1 MFYSITGEIIM
12 FDLTSVAI
20 NCGGV
25 GFKCFTSTNT
35 LSQIGAIGEKITLY
49 THLNVKDDALDLYGF
64 STINELDCFKMLIT
78 VSGVGPKAAISVLSA
93 LTPDSLALSIA
104 TGDAKSL
111 TQAQN
116 IGPKIAQR
124 IILEL
129 KNKITPSSLDVAEDI
144 QHIGQVSASSNVQEA
159 ISALNALGY
168 STADVSTIVARAPKG
183 MNTED
188 LIKYALRQIA
198 KGIN

>member
-1 MFYSITGEIIM
+1 M
-12 FDLTSVAI
+12 
-20 NCGGV
+20 
-25 GFKCFTSTNT
+25 
-35 LSQIGAIGEKITLY
+35 
-49 THLNVKDDALDLYGF
+49 
-64 STINELDCFKMLIT
+64 
-78 VSGVGPKAAISVLSA
+78 
-93 LTPDSLALSIA
+93 
-104 TGDAKSL
+104 

-129 KNKITPSSLDVAEDI
+129 KNNITPASLDVAEDI
-144 QHIGQVSASSNVQEA
+144 QHIWQVSASSNVQEA